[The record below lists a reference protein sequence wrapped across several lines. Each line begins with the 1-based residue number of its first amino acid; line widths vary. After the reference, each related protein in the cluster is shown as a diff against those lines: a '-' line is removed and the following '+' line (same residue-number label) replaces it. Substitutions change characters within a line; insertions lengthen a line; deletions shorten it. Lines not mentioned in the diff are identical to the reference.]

1 MEWSGVEWSGVEW
14 SGVSERDHALAR
26 KVAAASKRQEEAHE
40 DRVVGLLAKAG
51 PGDEPWV
58 RKHARP

>member
-1 MEWSGVEWSGVEW
+1 
-14 SGVSERDHALAR
+14 VSERDHALAR
-26 KVAAASKRQEEAHE
+26 KAAAASKRQEEAHE